1 MTTRVIPIECFRKP
15 IVNAVVHRDYDIGG
29 SQIIIR
35 LFPDHIEFQN
45 PGALY
50 NTLTVENL
58 YAGCQPVRRYQLLT
72 GFMRGYKSTVTGSS
86 FMEARGAR
94 DP

>member
-1 MTTRVIPIECFRKP
+1 MTARVIPIECFRKP

-45 PGALY
+45 PGTLY

-58 YAGCQPVRRYQLLT
+58 YAGASL
-72 GFMRGYKSTVTGSS
+72 SAAISS
-86 FMEARGAR
+86 SPASCGATR
-94 DP
+94 AP